1 MCYVNY
7 VRESMAF
14 MEYASDER
22 ISGSERLLWQALFHI
37 MNQRAKGS
45 DWPEGFI
52 SIPNARILFYAS
64 FGEDTL
70 VAARNKL
77 KQRGLIDFT
86 PGKKNKQAPQYKMNY
101 FCAELS
107 TENAQNV
114 DGMPNYPGNVRG
126 NISGNVRGNMPGNVR
141 GNASDI
147 YVNLYGN
154 PNRNPCEEEDIRLV
168 LIRAGT
174 EAYRKHFGKEPA
186 AAEIGSMAKAMAG
199 TGMDDELLTEAI
211 RLAAEA
217 GAAHPVMYVRTLLH
231 DWKYEFV
238 LNVDDLTEYLYLK
251 NACEGKNTDIDRE
264 RAYDMA
270 IDAQYKRQ
278 ARANRQGLRMVR

>member
-114 DGMPNYPGNVRG
+114 DGMPNYSGNVRGNVSGNVGGNTPGNVRG
-126 NISGNVRGNMPGNVR
+126 NT
-141 GNASDI
+141 SDI

-154 PNRNPCEEEDIRLV
+154 PNRNPNAYMHDDDDADAEQDAHGALEDCVESTFRQTMGRDALPAECRQIAMVAINLGMDIGV
-168 LIRAGT
+168 VEQAVGRAANMG
-174 EAYRKHFGKEPA
+174 ARSPA
-186 AAEIGSMAKAMAG
+186 AYAVEVMRQWNKANIH
-199 TGMDDELLTEAI
+199 T
-211 RLAAEA
+211 
-217 GAAHPVMYVRTLLH
+217 VY
-231 DWKYEFV
+231 
-238 LNVDDLTEYLYLK
+238 DLVESE
-251 NACEGKNTDIDRE
+251 C
-264 RAYDMA
+264 M
-270 IDAQYKRQ
+270 
-278 ARANRQGLRMVR
+278 

>member
-86 PGKKNKQAPQYKMNY
+86 PGKKNKAAPQYKMNY
-101 FCAELS
+101 FSAELS
-107 TENAQNV
+107 TGNEQNV
-114 DGMPNYPGNVRG
+114 DGIPKYSGNASGNIQGNIGG
-126 NISGNVRGNMPGNVR
+126 NISGNTRGNT
-141 GNASDI
+141 SDI
-147 YVNLYGN
+147 YVNLYSN
-154 PNRNPCEEEDIRLV
+154 PNRNPCEDEDIRLV
-168 LIRAGT
+168 LIKDGT

-186 AAEIGSMAKAMAG
+186 AAEIASMAKIMAG
-199 TGMDDELLTEAI
+199 TDMDDELLAEAI
-211 RLAAEA
+211 KIAAEA
-217 GAAHPVMYVRTLLH
+217 GASHPLMYVRTLLR
-231 DWKYEFV
+231 DWKYEYVFS
-238 LNVDDLTEYLYLK
+238 VDDLTEYLYLK
-251 NACEGKNTDIDRE
+251 NACDGKNSDIDRE

-270 IDAQYKRQ
+270 LDAQYRRK
-278 ARANRQGLRMVR
+278 ARAKRQGLRVIG

>member
-86 PGKKNKQAPQYKMNY
+86 PGKKNKAAPQYKMNY
-101 FCAELS
+101 FSAELS
-107 TENAQNV
+107 TGNAQNV
-114 DGMPNYPGNVRG
+114 DGMPNYSGNVSGNIQGNIGG
-126 NISGNVRGNMPGNVR
+126 NISGNTR
-141 GNASDI
+141 GNAPDI

-154 PNRNPCEEEDIRLV
+154 PNRSPCEDEDIRLV
-168 LIRAGT
+168 LIKGGT

-186 AAEIGSMAKAMAG
+186 AAEIASMAKIMAG
-199 TGMDDELLTEAI
+199 TDMDDELLAEAI
-211 RLAAEA
+211 KIAAEA
-217 GAAHPVMYVRTLLH
+217 GASHPLMYVRTLLR
-231 DWKYEFV
+231 DWKYEYVFS
-238 LNVDDLTEYLYLK
+238 VDDLTEYLYLK
-251 NACEGKNTDIDRE
+251 NACDGKNSDIDRE

-270 IDAQYKRQ
+270 LDAQYRRK
-278 ARANRQGLRMVR
+278 ARAKRQGLRVIG

>member
-101 FCAELS
+101 FSAELS
-107 TENAQNV
+107 TGNAQNV
-114 DGMPNYPGNVRG
+114 DGMPKKPGNV
-126 NISGNVRGNMPGNVR
+126 SGNMPGNIGGNIPGNTR
-141 GNASDI
+141 GNTSDI

-154 PNRNPCEEEDIRLV
+154 PNRSPNAYEDDDDEEEESARAAMGRCVDDTYQKCLGRAPVPIERQQ
-168 LIRAGT
+168 LIS
-174 EAYRKHFGKEPA
+174 A
-186 AAEIGSMAKAMAG
+186 AR
-199 TGMDDELLTEAI
+199 GMDMPEELVEQAI
-211 RLAAEA
+211 GRAALRFAKSPALYAMELMRDWEYA
-217 GAAHPVMYVRTLLH
+217 NVRT
-231 DWKYEFV
+231 V
-238 LNVDDLTEYLYLK
+238 QDL
-251 NACEGKNTDIDRE
+251 AMRDR
-264 RAYDMA
+264 M
-270 IDAQYKRQ
+270 
-278 ARANRQGLRMVR
+278 